1 MLDADVVVMSVVCEL
16 LVVVAKT
23 VEGPVVDDD
32 LDDIVEETVDET
44 VLGIVDDEVEDFDEE
59 LDTVLL
65 VLDI

>member
-16 LVVVAKT
+16 LVVVAET

-32 LDDIVEETVDET
+32 LDDIVEETVDEI

-65 VLDI
+65 MLDI